1 MQKTSHFIWIELKSE
16 LLSDIFLKVYKYFR
30 KNNVESFFTFQN
42 PLSCHIT
49 LYYLE
54 KNISEK
60 AKKEIKNLIK
70 NFSVDKEIFISW
82 FNYFLKKNW
91 EKFVLYFTIK
101 SDLPLENYRNILHKK
116 YNKTEIIDNHF
127 PYLAHATFFKIENNE
142 IFEKHRKNIEKI
154 IESELL
160 KVCKLNVN
168 SWKIFLYAV
177 NSEFKEE
184 IKIKV

>member
-1 MQKTSHFIWIELKSE
+1 MQTTSHFIWIELKSK
-16 LLSDIFLKVYKYFR
+16 LLSDIFLKVYKYFK
-30 KNNVESFFTFQN
+30 KNNVKSFFTFQN

-60 AKKEIKNLIK
+60 AKKEIKNYIK

-101 SDLPLENYRNILHKK
+101 SDLHLENYRNILHKK

-127 PYLAHATFFKIENNE
+127 PYLSHATFFKIENSE

-160 KVCKLNVN
+160 KICKLNVN

-184 IKIKV
+184 IQIKV